1 MLHYVTALPL
11 KNKEKGPSV
20 SRGGDGIAYIGA
32 AFNVL
37 IFDFFWTTLSLLMHY
52 YQMNVMQSVLVDV
65 FMVSVT
71 GVWFYIPN

>member
-1 MLHYVTALPL
+1 MSVEVAMELHILVLL
-11 KNKEKGPSV
+11 
-20 SRGGDGIAYIGA
+20 
-32 AFNVL
+32 L